1 MSKITDFS
9 KTIVALATALGT
21 GSIAIVRLSGD
32 KAIPIVDQ
40 IFQGKKL
47 VEAAG
52 NTIHF
57 GKIKRDDAE
66 IDQVVI
72 SLFRSPHSYT
82 GEDVVE
88 ISCHANPLI
97 VQEIVEI
104 LLSNGAHH
112 ATPGEFTLRAFLN
125 GKIDLAQAEAVS
137 DVISAKTKRGLQNSI
152 DQLEGSLTGYLS
164 EIKQKLVDILGLLEI
179 DLDFSEEDLNVIS
192 AEEILTD
199 ISQIQNKLERL
210 INSFNYGKMFNS
222 AINLVIAGAPN
233 VGKSTLMNYLLGEN
247 RAITSHYP
255 GTTRDT
261 IHENVVIDHTFF
273 KLIDTAGLRNTD
285 DVIEAAGIER
295 TQQQITAADIILYVF
310 DASNSQTTPKDIN
323 DRIDRAGGKSKYIL
337 VANKADIGISDNI
350 KALKEK
356 VGAPVVYVSALSG
369 DGTDKLKIEI
379 IKKVSTYQ
387 DQAGDE
393 IVVTGSRHKQILDQT
408 HQYLNNATD
417 ALKKEAGF
425 EFVSVDIREALDSLG
440 KITGETATDDIL
452 NQIFKSFCIGK

>member
-21 GSIAIVRLSGD
+21 GSIAIIRMSGGE
-32 KAIPIVDQ
+32 AISIIDQ
-40 IFQGKKL
+40 IFQGKRL
-47 VEAAG
+47 IDAAG

-57 GKIKRDDAE
+57 GKIKNGDAE

-72 SLFRSPHSYT
+72 SLFKSPHSYT

-88 ISCHANPLI
+88 ISCHSNPLI

-125 GKIDLAQAEAVS
+125 GKMDLAQAEAVS

-152 DQLEGSLTGYLS
+152 EQLEGSLTGYLS
-164 EIKQKLVDILGLLEI
+164 EIKQKLVEILGLLEI
-179 DLDFSEEDLNVIS
+179 DLDFSEEDLDVVS
-192 AEEILTD
+192 TEEIMKDL
-199 ISQIQNKLERL
+199 SQIKNRLDKL
-210 INSFNYGKMFNS
+210 INSYNYGKMFNS
-222 AINLVIAGAPN
+222 AINLVIAGEPN

-247 RAITSHYP
+247 RAITSHHP

-285 DVIEAAGIER
+285 DVIETAGIER
-295 TQQQITAADIILYVF
+295 TQQQIAAADIILYVL
-310 DASNSQTTPKDIN
+310 DARNSQIIAKDLN
-323 DRIDRAGGKSKYIL
+323 DRINHSKNNKYIL
-337 VANKADIGISDNI
+337 IANKTDLGISDNI

-356 VGAPVVYVSALSG
+356 VRAPVVYISALNG
-369 DGTDKLKIEI
+369 NGTDKLKKEI
-379 IKKVSTYQ
+379 INKVSVSQ
-387 DQAGDE
+387 DHAGDE
-393 IVVTGSRHKQILDQT
+393 IVITGSRHKQILDKTQ
-408 HQYLNNATD
+408 QYLSNAID
-417 ALKKEAGF
+417 ALNKETGF